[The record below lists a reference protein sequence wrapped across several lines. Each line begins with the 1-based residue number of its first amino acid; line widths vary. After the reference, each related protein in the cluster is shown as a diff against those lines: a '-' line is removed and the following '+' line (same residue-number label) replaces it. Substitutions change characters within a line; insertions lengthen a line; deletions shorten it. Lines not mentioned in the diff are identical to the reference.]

1 MSDSLIKTVTTK
13 QTDKVEILQSV
24 ESLLIDINIISQTN
38 NMLRD
43 IEFREQKGNIEVY
56 PSVLLPHIKAPYIKE
71 SQIVL
76 IKNNDTAINWDNN
89 PIELII
95 MVLVSELPDDK
106 TQEEIKAFMKN
117 LADEKY
123 IKKLMIKE

>member
-43 IEFREQKGNIEVY
+43 IEFREQKGSIEVY

>member
-43 IEFREQKGNIEVY
+43 IEFREQKGSIEVY
-56 PSVLLPHIKAPYIKE
+56 PSVLLPHIKARYIKE

>member
-43 IEFREQKGNIEVY
+43 IEFREQKGSIEVY

-76 IKNNDTAINWDNN
+76 IKNKDTAINWDNN

-95 MVLVSELPDDK
+95 MLLVSELPDDK

-123 IKKLMIKE
+123 IKKLMTKE